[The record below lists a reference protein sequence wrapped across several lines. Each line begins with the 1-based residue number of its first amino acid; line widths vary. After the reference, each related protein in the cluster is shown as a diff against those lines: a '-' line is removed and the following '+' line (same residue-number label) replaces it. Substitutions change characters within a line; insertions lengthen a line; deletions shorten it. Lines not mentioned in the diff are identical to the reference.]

1 MIQLNLKQT
10 VDYDKVESSW
20 KGLYRLGGIAA
31 FIALVGTLLDISIT
45 FIPGWGAAVDT
56 KTAIDW
62 FVQFQEN
69 VLLGL
74 RNLDL
79 LNIIISIISIP
90 MFCALYAAHLRV
102 QKDYALLALVLFIAG
117 TIIFIANNAAL
128 PMLAL
133 SSKYAAASET
143 QKALL
148 AAAGEAILV
157 SGEHGSPGAFI
168 GFMLSTAANLTM
180 AYVVLSGKVFS
191 RATAY
196 VGFIGFALLM
206 IYTIA
211 ITFVSKSSHV
221 IMLLAMPG
229 GLLAMAW
236 NIMVAKKLLHL
247 SKKSSI

>member
-1 MIQLNLKQT
+1 MVQLNSNQT
-10 VDYDKVESSW
+10 VDYENVKSSW
-20 KGLYRLGGIAA
+20 KGLYKLGGAA
-31 FIALVGTLLDISIT
+31 ALIALAGTLLDISIT

-62 FVQFQEN
+62 FAQFQGN
-69 VLLGL
+69 LLLGL

-102 QKDYALLALVLFIAG
+102 QKSYGLLALVLFIAG

-133 SSKYAAASET
+133 SSKYAAASDA
-143 QKALL
+143 QKVLL

-157 SGEHGSPGAFI
+157 KGEHGGPGAFL
-168 GFMLSTAANLTM
+168 GFMLSTSANLTM
-180 AYVVLSGKVFS
+180 AYVMLKGRIFS
-191 RATAY
+191 RTTAY
-196 VGFIGFALLM
+196 IGLIGFSLLL

-211 ITFVSKSSHV
+211 VTFVSKSSNV
-221 IMLLAMPG
+221 IMILAMPG

>member
-1 MIQLNLKQT
+1 
-10 VDYDKVESSW
+10 
-20 KGLYRLGGIAA
+20 
-31 FIALVGTLLDISIT
+31 
-45 FIPGWGAAVDT
+45 
-56 KTAIDW
+56 
-62 FVQFQEN
+62 
-69 VLLGL
+69 LGL

-102 QKDYALLALVLFIAG
+102 QKGYALLALVLFIAG

-133 SSKYAAASET
+133 SSKYAAASEA
-143 QKALL
+143 QKVLL

-157 SGEHGSPGAFI
+157 KGEHGGPGAFP

-180 AYVVLSGKVFS
+180 AYVVLRGKVFS

-196 VGFIGFALLM
+196 VGFIGFALLL

-211 ITFVSKSSHV
+211 ITFVSKSSNV
-221 IMLLAMPG
+221 IMILAMPG